1 MQRGS
6 SQGQIGARRS
16 NSPNSFADSA
26 GAKRMSLFH
35 GKVNLQNQGAVI
47 GVADYVNNIMS
58 EDGEVRGV
66 DELKKA
72 AKLNKRTSIVANR
85 ASGD

>member
-1 MQRGS
+1 M
-6 SQGQIGARRS
+6 
-16 NSPNSFADSA
+16 
-26 GAKRMSLFH
+26 
-35 GKVNLQNQGAVI
+35 I

-58 EDGEVRGV
+58 EDGEIRGV

-72 AKLNKRTSIVANR
+72 AKMNKRTSIVANR